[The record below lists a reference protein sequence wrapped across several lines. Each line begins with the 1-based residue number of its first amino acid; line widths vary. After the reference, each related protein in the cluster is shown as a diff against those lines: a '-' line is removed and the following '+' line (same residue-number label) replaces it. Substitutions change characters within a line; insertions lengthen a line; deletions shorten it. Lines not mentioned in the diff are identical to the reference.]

1 MRNVFAQLARAEE
14 EVAKLT
20 LAHES
25 AQTEWKSRKEFLEKE
40 LNEAVTHKVD
50 NVLHIGKQLLLKSC
64 SVYAMYSLALICG
77 LFFWGGFSS
86 CRRV

>member
-50 NVLHIGKQLLLKSC
+50 NVLHIGKQLLFNSC
-64 SVYAMYSLALICG
+64 SVC
-77 LFFWGGFSS
+77 
-86 CRRV
+86 

>member
-1 MRNVFAQLARAEE
+1 MRNAFAQLARAEE

-40 LNEAVTHKVD
+40 LDEAVTHKVD
-50 NVLHIGKQLLLKSC
+50 NFLHIRKQSLILSC
-64 SVYAMYSLALICG
+64 
-77 LFFWGGFSS
+77 
-86 CRRV
+86 